1 MGAAIA
7 ENLISDVI
15 TAAIGVLATYLLLRR
30 ANRGLAGLLGAS
42 ADRRILIV
50 LPRIQIAP
58 GGTVGEYRRQ
68 GYVGP
73 AVARSEFEAAVAARD
88 ALADPLGRLLARRRS
103 ADASG
108 RAKSSGPVEAT
119 VMAPARPDP
128 AAGAAAAS
136 LSLGDLPSEFT
147 HRSLL
152 LLGGPVYNVFTRL
165 AFEHSDCQ
173 MTPEVSPGGEWG
185 MRVKSGPQQGQ
196 FFTGRDTGTPHELGI
211 IQAFRL
217 GPGDGPTVTVCAG
230 TGDLATF
237 ASVDFLLGN
246 WRKIRKHC
254 RDRPYAVLLS
264 VAQDTGEARWMG
276 AICDGQP
283 FVL

>member
-7 ENLISDVI
+7 ENLLSDVI
-15 TAAIGVLATYLLLRR
+15 MAVIGVLVTYLLLMR
-30 ANRGLAGLLGAS
+30 ANRGLAGLLGAG

-88 ALADPLGRLLARRRS
+88 ALADPLARLLAPRHS

-119 VMAPARPDP
+119 VMAPSTPDP
-128 AAGAAAAS
+128 TGGAAAPRMS
-136 LSLGDLPSEFT
+136 LDDLPSDFA

-152 LLGGPVYNVFTRL
+152 LLGGPVYNLLTRV
-165 AFEHSDCQ
+165 AFEHSACQ
-173 MTPEVSPGGEWG
+173 MAPELSNGGEWG
-185 MRVKSGPQQGQ
+185 MRVKVGPQKGQ
-196 FFTGRDTGTPHELGI
+196 FFTGRDTGTPHELGV

-217 GPGDGPTVTVCAG
+217 GPGDAPTVTVCAG
-230 TGDLATF
+230 TGDEATI

-254 RDRPYAVLLS
+254 QDRPYAVLLS
-264 VAQDTGEARWMG
+264 VTRDTGEARWMT
-276 AICDGQP
+276 AICDGQS
-283 FVL
+283 FTL